1 MAKGLPAYPA
11 KSEEGFKLVVHQ
23 RFGELTSEG
32 IWRKELRIVEWG
44 KYQPKF
50 DIRMWDS
57 AFVDGTRSGR
67 GVTLELDEVKKLK
80 EILDNLDL
88 ESIVMP
94 EKKIE
99 PELRIR

>member
-11 KSEEGFKLVVHQ
+11 KSEVGFTNVVHN
-23 RFGELTSEG
+23 RFGELCGEG

-44 KYQPKF
+44 KHEPKF

-57 AFVDGTRSGR
+57 SFTDGTRSGR
-67 GVTLELDEVKKLK
+67 GVTLELEELKRLK
-80 EILDNLDL
+80 EILEGMDL
-88 ESIVMP
+88 ENFVMP

-99 PELRIR
+99 PQIYIR